1 MKSKNFFSEVY
12 EVVKL
17 IPKGKVT
24 TYGAIAQYLGTK
36 GGARMVGW
44 AMNQAHTD
52 NTIPAHRVV
61 NRNGMLTGKHF
72 FETPQ
77 TMQQRLEEE
86 GIRVVED
93 IIQDFQQH
101 FWNPNQELSL

>member
-1 MKSKNFFSEVY
+1 
-12 EVVKL
+12 
-17 IPKGKVT
+17 
-24 TYGAIAQYLGTK
+24 
-36 GGARMVGW
+36 
-44 AMNQAHTD
+44 
-52 NTIPAHRVV
+52 
-61 NRNGMLTGKHF
+61 MLTGKHF

-101 FWNPNQELSL
+101 FWDPNQELSL